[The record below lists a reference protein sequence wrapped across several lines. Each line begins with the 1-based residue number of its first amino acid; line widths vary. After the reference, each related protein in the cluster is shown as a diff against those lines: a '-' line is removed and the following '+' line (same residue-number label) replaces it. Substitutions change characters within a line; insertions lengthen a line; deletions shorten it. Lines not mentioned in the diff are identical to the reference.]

1 LPVSQRPVTYCPQSS
16 RDSNLLQVSSSLWR
30 SLNIKASKKIQ
41 VSLFPEQKS
50 LKVQIPEQTMKEVKD
65 LLKALIV
72 ATIKELIEIKDEEV
86 EHE

>member
-1 LPVSQRPVTYCPQSS
+1 MKMFHP
-16 RDSNLLQVSSSLWR
+16 
-30 SLNIKASKKIQ
+30 KHIQ

-72 ATIKELIEIKDEEV
+72 ATIKELIEIKDEKV